1 VNPASALAAA
11 TARLGRA
18 LAEGSRDARG
28 AWSRRATAWVLGYA
42 ALAMAAPLVIPA
54 GRMGTA
60 AAGLYIALA
69 AVGLNLAVGLAG
81 VPSLGQGAF
90 VGIGAFAVA
99 LLTARAGWSPGAATL
114 AGAGAATVAG
124 LLAGWG
130 AVRLATASAA
140 VSTWA
145 LAWLV
150 SLGLAAFPGLFGGAR
165 GVPVGPLPGPD
176 GSLPG
181 GQLTA
186 LGHLELALALLALCL
201 FVTSVLRRGPAGRSL
216 SVAEQAP
223 GTARA
228 LGIEP
233 GGRRLGAFA
242 ASALVGGLAGGL
254 AVQVAGVAD
263 ATEYGPLL
271 SVELFVAVLIGGRGT
286 LLGPVAGAAV
296 LGLVGPAS
304 RALADLT
311 GTQADRVEG
320 VIAAALLAV
329 ALVAGGT
336 GAGGRPGWLRLR
348 TRAGGSSGGDSGD
361 GTDGEP
367 TPPRAARG
375 RRRPRGAALL
385 EAEDLEVRFGGV
397 VALNRVSISVRRG
410 EIHAV
415 IGPNGS
421 GKTTLL
427 RALGGT
433 VAANGTIRLGRADLS
448 RAPVRTRVR
457 AGLVRTLQRTAVAP
471 GLSVVDHALTGADAR
486 RRTGPIRALLA
497 TPAARAEA
505 RALEREV
512 RALLRLA
519 GLDADRSLPVSAL
532 NGEQQRL
539 MAIVTALAARPRVM
553 LLDEPAAGMSARGRE
568 RLVGVLLR
576 LRQAGLAIVVVEHD
590 VRLVRAV
597 ADAATVLDAGVVIAR
612 GTPAAVARNPKVIRA
627 YLGPEGLGRSRDL

>member
-1 VNPASALAAA
+1 MNPVSALAAA
-11 TARLGRA
+11 TARLGLA
-18 LAEGSRDARG
+18 LAGAWRDVRG

-42 ALAMAAPLVIPA
+42 ALAVAAPLLIPA

-60 AAGLYIALA
+60 AAGLYVALA
-69 AVGLNLAVGLAG
+69 AVGLNFAVGLAG
-81 VPSLGQGAF
+81 LPSLGQGAF

-99 LLTARAGWSPGAATL
+99 LLTSRAGWSPGAATL

-130 AVRLATASAA
+130 AVRLATTSAA

-176 GSLPG
+176 GALPG

-186 LGHLELALALLALCL
+186 LGHLEVALALLALCL
-201 FVTSVLRRGPAGRSL
+201 VVTTAVRRGPAGRSL
-216 SVAEQAP
+216 ATAEQAP

-233 GGRRLGAFA
+233 GGRRLGAFV

-263 ATEYGPLL
+263 ASEYGPLL

-286 LLGPVAGAAV
+286 VLGPVAGAAV

-311 GTQADRVEG
+311 GTEAGRVEG

-336 GAGGRPGWLRLR
+336 GAGGLPGRLRL
-348 TRAGGSSGGDSGD
+348 AG
-361 GTDGEP
+361 
-367 TPPRAARG
+367 RG
-375 RRRPRGAALL
+375 RAEAEASELGDPAPLPATRGRQRRPRGVPLL
-385 EAEDLEVRFGGV
+385 EAQDLEVRFGGV
-397 VALNRVSISVRRG
+397 VALNRVSLAVRGG

-433 VAANGTIRLGRADLS
+433 VDASGTIRLGRADLS

-471 GLSVVDHALTGADAR
+471 GLSVLDHALTGADAR
-486 RRTGPIRALLA
+486 RRTGPIRTLVA
-497 TPAARAEA
+497 TPAARAET

-519 GLDADRSLPVSAL
+519 GLDAGRSLPVATL

-539 MAIVTALAARPRVM
+539 MAIVTALAARPRVV

-568 RLVGVLLR
+568 RLAGVLLR

-590 VRLVRAV
+590 VRLVRTV
-597 ADAATVLDAGVVIAR
+597 ADTATVLDAGVVIAR

-627 YLGPEGLGRSRDL
+627 YLGPQGLGRSRDL